1 MKVFFATDIHGSEIC
16 WRKFLNAAAFYKAD
30 MVVLG
35 GDVTGKVMVPIL
47 AMPGHWEVTF
57 ANQRMRLETKAE
69 LDEIQRKIRDRGSY
83 PAVMS
88 PDELDSLNEADG
100 SIDRRFT
107 LEMTRGL
114 DRWLDMADGKLRGGD
129 IPCILN
135 GGNDDIWE
143 IDDIIEA
150 SPSVSFAESKVLDI
164 GGFSLA
170 SMGWTNPTPWN
181 TFREAP
187 EDVLAEKIDAVVASI
202 PDMSRAVFNF
212 HAPPYGT
219 GLDEAPALDG
229 NMRPTHGGAVM
240 KPVGSKAVRAAIE
253 KYEPALSVHGHIHE
267 SRGVTKLG
275 RTLSMNPGSSYTD
288 GVLQGAVLDRPVVDH
303 TGLTGRFDFSLN
315 WTPDDSQF
323 AGMGAK
329 IPPPPDSANAPPSLY
344 TAIQEQIGLKLDA
357 TKALAD
363 VIVIDHVEKPSEN

>member
-35 GDVTGKVMVPIL
+35 GDVTGKVMVPIVSL
-47 AMPGHWEVTF
+47 QPGHWEVTF
-57 ANQRMRLETKAE
+57 GGQRIQLDTEAE
-69 LDEIQRKIRDRGSY
+69 LDNIKRKIRDRGYY

-88 PDELDSLNEADG
+88 GDELDSLNAEDG
-100 SIDRRFT
+100 SVDRRFT
-107 LEMTRGL
+107 QEMTKGLEM
-114 DRWLDMADGKLRGGD
+114 WLDMADSKLHGGE

-143 IDDIIEA
+143 IDDIIER

-164 GGFSLA
+164 GGFYLA

-187 EDVLAEKIDAVVASI
+187 EDVLAGKIDAVVASI

-219 GLDEAPALDG
+219 GLDEAPALDE
-229 NMRPTHGGAVM
+229 NMRPMHGGAVM
-240 KPVGSKAVRAAIE
+240 KPVGSTAVKAAIQ
-253 KYEPALSVHGHIHE
+253 KYQPILSVHGHIHE
-267 SRGVTKLG
+267 SKGVLRLG
-275 RTLSMNPGSSYTD
+275 RTLTMNPGSSYSD
-288 GVLQGAVLDRPVVDH
+288 GVLQGAVLD
-303 TGLTGRFDFSLN
+303 LN
-315 WTPDDSQF
+315 
-323 AGMGAK
+323 
-329 IPPPPDSANAPPSLY
+329 
-344 TAIQEQIGLKLDA
+344 
-357 TKALAD
+357 
-363 VIVIDHVEKPSEN
+363 EKKGKVTRYILVNG